1 MQSTKSINVSDAHS
15 LECLLLFT
23 IKMKITRVAGQQ
35 AITKF
40 IVRYICKIDAETYMI
55 DVYDITPELITYF
68 F

>member
-1 MQSTKSINVSDAHS
+1 
-15 LECLLLFT
+15 LLFT

-40 IVRYICKIDAETYMI
+40 VVRHICKIDAESYRI
-55 DVYDITPELITYF
+55 NVYDITPELVTYF